1 MKLYFA
7 DIDGIYNTPQLNR
20 NQNDQGVDVGLLENA
35 VMDEKLDLMRERVLP
50 YHPNLKTV
58 ITSSWRY
65 QTRLSVF
72 KDVFDDFNVI
82 DKLPVAEKSR
92 GQIIQEYI
100 DNMDQKVDNYVV
112 VDDVWNLVSEIEY
125 GKLVLVNGEKG
136 LIERDCEKINY
147 VLDGEE

>member
-1 MKLYFA
+1 MKLLLT
-7 DIDGIYNTPQLNR
+7 DIDGIYNTPQFDR
-20 NQNDQGVDVGLLENA
+20 NQHSQGVDVGLLENA
-35 VMDEKLDLMRERVLP
+35 VMDVKLDLMRERVLP
-50 YHPNLKTV
+50 YHPNLKTI

-65 QTRLSVF
+65 HTRLSAF
-72 KDVFDDFNVI
+72 QNVFDGFNVI

-92 GQIIQEYI
+92 GQLIQQYI
-100 DNMDQKVDNYVV
+100 DSMDETVDNYVV

-147 VLDGEE
+147 VLGQ